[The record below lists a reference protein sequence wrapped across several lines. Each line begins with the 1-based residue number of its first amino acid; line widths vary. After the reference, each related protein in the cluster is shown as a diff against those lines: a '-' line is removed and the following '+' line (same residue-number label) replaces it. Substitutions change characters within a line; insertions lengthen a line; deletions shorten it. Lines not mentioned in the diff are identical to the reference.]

1 MNPLNLV
8 IRISGEWS
16 FLVIHKLSIHRST
29 NQHGRLEIRGII
41 DSQVEVEEKCFYGT
55 AIELVML
62 LEKKEK
68 LIFKGVVQEI
78 EVFHNGK
85 YKEMELLA
93 LTGTCLLDEEKK
105 SRSFQEVGM
114 TYGEV
119 IKTLIKDIPD
129 SAVICTEGKERI
141 GRPLIQYEETD
152 WEFIGRL
159 ASLAETAVIPE
170 VKSGLPKFWFG
181 MRKGALPLELPDF
194 TGKAVIH
201 NQYKKTGC
209 NQKHNISYVFLGE
222 PGMEIGDKVIIEGCE
237 WIIYQIDGELSAGE
251 FLFKYWVGKG
261 KPGIQEKIH
270 KDVRSGMSLKGR
282 VEKTEKEKV
291 TIKLEIDGK
300 GGQGA
305 YGYEYRPITG
315 QVLYGMPEKGTEVS
329 LQYLT
334 ADERG
339 AVISDNAGCH
349 SDSITTKDSSH
360 KRFETDCNKNL
371 FLFPSAMGLSSA
383 DQNGRMSKVTMADRD
398 GMLIDSSRNIT
409 IAADG
414 PVTIKAANIQVH
426 APCSIDIIQ
435 TGT

>member
-129 SAVICTEGKERI
+129 SAVICTEGKE
-141 GRPLIQYEETD
+141 
-152 WEFIGRL
+152 
-159 ASLAETAVIPE
+159 
-170 VKSGLPKFWFG
+170 
-181 MRKGALPLELPDF
+181 
-194 TGKAVIH
+194 
-201 NQYKKTGC
+201 
-209 NQKHNISYVFLGE
+209 
-222 PGMEIGDKVIIEGCE
+222 
-237 WIIYQIDGELSAGE
+237 
-251 FLFKYWVGKG
+251 
-261 KPGIQEKIH
+261 
-270 KDVRSGMSLKGR
+270 
-282 VEKTEKEKV
+282 
-291 TIKLEIDGK
+291 KLED
-300 GGQGA
+300 
-305 YGYEYRPITG
+305 
-315 QVLYGMPEKGTEVS
+315 L
-329 LQYLT
+329 
-334 ADERG
+334 
-339 AVISDNAGCH
+339 
-349 SDSITTKDSSH
+349 
-360 KRFETDCNKNL
+360 
-371 FLFPSAMGLSSA
+371 
-383 DQNGRMSKVTMADRD
+383 
-398 GMLIDSSRNIT
+398 
-409 IAADG
+409 
-414 PVTIKAANIQVH
+414 
-426 APCSIDIIQ
+426 
-435 TGT
+435 